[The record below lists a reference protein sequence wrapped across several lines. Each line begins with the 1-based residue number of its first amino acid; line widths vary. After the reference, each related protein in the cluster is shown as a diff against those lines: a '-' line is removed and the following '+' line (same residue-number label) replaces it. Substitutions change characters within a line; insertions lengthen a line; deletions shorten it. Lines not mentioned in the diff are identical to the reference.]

1 MLKKLVGFL
10 AAMYFFASPVL
21 AASSV
26 KYTFN
31 NAVIDSQV
39 VEIEASVR
47 DSKKNPYSTCVYYS
61 DNYISYLGSYNAA
74 VVAGINSAA
83 VQSFCV
89 NHFADRVF

>member
-1 MLKKLVGFL
+1 MIKKTIGMIVPFLV
-10 AAMYFFASPVL
+10 FASPVL

-31 NAVIDSQV
+31 DLVIDSQV

-47 DSKKNPYSTCVYYS
+47 SGRNPYSTCVYYS

-74 VVAGINSAA
+74 VVAGTNSAA

-89 NHFADRVF
+89 NHFADRVL

>member
-1 MLKKLVGFL
+1 MIRKAIGALVPL
-10 AAMYFFASPVL
+10 LVFASPVL

-31 NAVIDSQV
+31 DVAIDSQV

-47 DSKKNPYSTCVYYS
+47 SGKNPYSSCVYYS

-74 VVAGINSAA
+74 VVAGTNSAT

-89 NHFADRVF
+89 NHFADKGL